1 VPDPANDIHVGDLV
15 VAVHERRAFFREA
28 ELDLTAYE
36 YECLAA
42 LAAHP
47 GWVYSAEQL
56 ATAADP
62 EGDASP
68 FAVNVHISH
77 LRSKLRN
84 AGADELIVTVRGAGW
99 RLHRP
104 IGDGPP
110 GPKQISPPFVGRD
123 AELRI
128 LEEMVSAG
136 AGRFGLIVGEPGV
149 GKTTLVE
156 HLLALLAPRY
166 EVIRAVCDGNG
177 SGDHWLWRQLLSE
190 LERRTGAR
198 ISEEPGG
205 HLVAQLLGTARGAGD
220 SLTSGA
226 DRRTAYEAVTRYLG
240 TVLPRHSRP
249 VILFVDDLHWADDA
263 SLATLVHVLKR
274 LATVPCYFLTACR
287 AADARSRPALRP
299 VMEFATHRSAATLVS
314 LTGLEIPEVAELVRA
329 VLDTD
334 APGLA
339 ERLEQRTRGNPLFL
353 NGYLRALGDAGVGAE
368 GLDQLATPSIAS
380 LVRSELAWLPED
392 TQRLLRFAAVAAAEF
407 RPSLVAE
414 AAGLTS
420 DREGYGFD
428 AAVDATIVVPVGRG
442 MLGFRHA
449 LVRDALL
456 EDTPAAELESM
467 HLSVAEAFRRA
478 PSFEG
483 RRVFQL
489 AHHYARAG
497 MAGRERAIGYLV
509 AAARVST
516 KRFAFEDAIRHL
528 EEVDELLTSAPEG
541 SERTRRLRAAVL
553 ERLGGARAALADVP
567 GAVAAYEEAL
577 RMRPSGDQ
585 PARIRLHTKLGRAC
599 INERRRGECLSA
611 LNAALAILEAT
622 PLKDDAWW
630 RGWIEVRLE
639 QAEASEITDLPLPFD
654 LRTELEIPVLAHGTA
669 TQRAKYFCH
678 VANQLSID
686 ARWRVPDEALEVQRQ
701 AVAEATSTGDHYLQ
715 AYMLSYLGF
724 MYMMRG
730 EPDLAEPHL
739 RHALSMSRHCADS
752 LGEGASLFDLA
763 LCSRLRGDVRMTEAA
778 ALELATVA
786 PERAPLPEF
795 ISGIDADLS
804 WVALRRGNLDE
815 AAERSERA
823 LRVWQ
828 DDPACSQ
835 SVWLMAW
842 PAVSCALAR
851 DDLELAVEYAT
862 LMTRPDQQAL
872 RGDIDSRLAEV
883 IALHRSGQSDAAR
896 DLLLALEAEAREY
909 GYA

>member
-1 VPDPANDIHVGDLV
+1 MPDLANDIHVGDLV
-15 VAVHERRAFFREA
+15 VVAHERRAFFREA

-56 ATAADP
+56 AAAADP
-62 EGDASP
+62 GGDASP

-84 AGADELIVTVRGAGW
+84 AGAADLIVTVRGAGW

-110 GPKQISPPFVGRD
+110 GQEQVSQPFVGRE
-123 AELRI
+123 AELRT
-128 LEEMVSAG
+128 LEEVVSAG
-136 AGRFGLIVGEPGV
+136 AGRFGLVVGEPGV

-177 SGDHWLWRQLLSE
+177 SGDYWLWRQLLSE
-190 LERRTGAR
+190 LERRTGTR
-198 ISEEPGG
+198 ITEQPGG

-220 SLTSGA
+220 ALTSGA
-226 DRRTAYEAVTRYLG
+226 DRRAAYEAVTRYLA
-240 TVLPRHSRP
+240 TVLPQHSRP

-263 SLATLVHVLKR
+263 SLATLLHVLKR
-274 LATVPCYFLTACR
+274 LADVPCCILTACR
-287 AADARSRPALRP
+287 AADARSRLALRP
-299 VMEFATHRSAATLVS
+299 VMEFAAHRTSATLVS
-314 LTGLEIPEVAELVRA
+314 LSGLEVVEVAELVRA

-334 APGLA
+334 DPELA
-339 ERLEQRTRGNPLFL
+339 ERLEEHTGGNPLFL
-353 NGYLRALGDAGVGAE
+353 HGYLRALDDAGVGAD
-368 GLDQLATPSIAS
+368 GLDQLPMPSVSS
-380 LVRSELAWLPED
+380 LVKSEVAWLPDD

-407 RPSLVAE
+407 RPAVVAE

-420 DREGYGFD
+420 DAEGFD
-428 AAVDATIVVPVGRG
+428 AAVDAGIVVPVGGG

-456 EDTPAAELESM
+456 EDTPTAELESM
-467 HLSVAEAFRRA
+467 HLSVAETIRRA
-478 PSFEG
+478 PSLQG

-489 AHHYARAG
+489 AHNYARAG
-497 MAGRERAIGYLV
+497 ITGRERAVGYLI

-516 KRFAFEDAIRHL
+516 TRFAFEDAIRHL
-528 EEVDELLTSAPEG
+528 EEVDELLTSGPED
-541 SERTRRLRAAVL
+541 SERTRRVRAAVL

-577 RMRPSGDQ
+577 RMRPGGDQ
-585 PARIRLHTKLGRAC
+585 LARVRLFTKLGRTC
-599 INERRRGECLSA
+599 IFERRRGECLSA
-611 LNAALAILEAT
+611 FRAAMAILEAT

-630 RGWIEVRLE
+630 RALIEVRLE
-639 QAEASEITDLPLPFD
+639 QAEASEITDLPLLFD
-654 LRTELEIPVLAHGTA
+654 LRTELEAPVLAHGTA

-678 VANQLSID
+678 VANRLSID
-686 ARWRVPDEALEVQRQ
+686 ARWRVPDDALEVQRQ
-701 AVAEATSTGDHYLQ
+701 ALAEATATGDAYLQ
-715 AYMLSYLGF
+715 AYMLSYLAF
-724 MYMMRG
+724 MHLMRG
-730 EPDLAEPHL
+730 EPDLAEPPL
-739 RHALSMSRHCADS
+739 REALGMERRCADS
-752 LGEGASLFDLA
+752 LGEAASLFFLA
-763 LCSRLRGDVRMTEAA
+763 MCARLRGDVRMTEAA
-778 ALELATVA
+778 ALELATVT

-795 ISGIDADLS
+795 ISGIDASLS
-804 WVALRRGNLDE
+804 WVAFRRGNLAE
-815 AAERSERA
+815 AAKRSERA

-828 DDPACSQ
+828 EDPACSQ

-842 PAVSCALAR
+842 PAVSCALAG
-851 DDLELAVEYAT
+851 DDVELAVEYAT

-872 RGDIDSRLAEV
+872 HGDIDSRLTEA
-883 IALHRSGQSDAAR
+883 IALHRRGQSDAAR